1 MFKCEILG
9 WQQSSFLGWFHCL
22 ITWRWM
28 NERMNERMNEWMNE
42 WTNEWMTFTPA
53 VQTLSKPLLIEDGS
67 RAGAETRPCK
77 ITQSESMSVL
87 YLTIHVMLRI
97 CYADICM
104 YCVAVIDFLNIA
116 PWTNNPPICSL
127 HRTKLIIVAN
137 STALLTLLLINRG
150 CPQIVKQTLCWF
162 SECLNCILRG
172 NCCHFQEKFK
182 KVYWLV
188 VTGWK

>member
-1 MFKCEILG
+1 
-9 WQQSSFLGWFHCL
+9 
-22 ITWRWM
+22 
-28 NERMNERMNEWMNE
+28 MNEWRLPLQHRLSPNLCLLRM
-42 WTNEWMTFTPA
+42 A
-53 VQTLSKPLLIEDGS
+53 VELEQRHAHARSHNPS
-67 RAGAETRPCK
+67 QC
-77 ITQSESMSVL
+77 L
-87 YLTIHVMLRI
+87 YLTIRVMLLI

>member
-1 MFKCEILG
+1 MTAK
-9 WQQSSFLGWFHCL
+9 L
-22 ITWRWM
+22 IFGLVPLFDHVK
-28 NERMNERMNEWMNE
+28 MNERMNEWM
-42 WTNEWMTFTPA
+42 MFTPA

-77 ITQSESMSVL
+77 ITQSESMSAL
-87 YLTIHVMLRI
+87 YLTIRVMLRI

-150 CPQIVKQTLCWF
+150 CPQIVKQTLCWLHPQRKLLPLPGKIQK
-162 SECLNCILRG
+162 SLLISGHWLKISG
-172 NCCHFQEKFK
+172 N
-182 KVYWLV
+182 
-188 VTGWK
+188 